1 MTNRIRCFA
10 LAALVG
16 TVLPT
21 ALLAGDP
28 APAQQSAVPTAPKKK
43 SSLLS
48 FAKRVAEQV
57 APQVL
62 PQDGSLK
69 AVAGQVAL
77 SAVQQADAGD
87 ASASAPA
94 NACGLDAASV
104 AAMSMPG
111 EGGSAAPNPQARAAL
126 RSMAA
131 MMKSRGD
138 RATTAAANAML
149 GGKSTC

>member
-1 MTNRIRCFA
+1 MMTIKIALVA
-10 LAALVG
+10 LAIAGAAL
-16 TVLPT
+16 P
-21 ALLAGDP
+21 AQLLADE
-28 APAQQSAVPTAPKKK
+28 PAQQQLIAAPKKK
-43 SSLLS
+43 AGFLN

-69 AVAGQVAL
+69 AIAGGVAL
-77 SAVQQADAGD
+77 SAVQQAGSGD
-87 ASASAPA
+87 GGMPASA

-104 AAMSMPG
+104 AAMSMHG
-111 EGGSAAPNPQARAAL
+111 EGGSAAPNAEAQAAL

-149 GGKSTC
+149 GGKPTC

>member
-1 MTNRIRCFA
+1 MSKMIKLVA
-10 LAALVG
+10 LA
-16 TVLPT
+16 T
-21 ALLAGDP
+21 LAGVM
-28 APAQQSAVPTAPKKK
+28 VPTHVVAGDVASEQDAAKPKKK
-43 SSLLS
+43 SGFLS

-77 SAVQQADAGD
+77 SAVQQADAGESGH
-87 ASASAPA
+87 AAPT
-94 NACGLDAASV
+94 NACGLDPASA
-104 AAMSMPG
+104 AAMSMRG
-111 EGGSAAPNPQARAAL
+111 EGGSAAPNPQAQAAL
-126 RSMAA
+126 QSMAA

-149 GGKSTC
+149 GGKPTC

>member
-1 MTNRIRCFA
+1 MTNRIKLLA
-10 LAALVG
+10 LAALAG
-16 TVLPT
+16 TALPT
-21 ALLAGDP
+21 HLLASDP
-28 APAQQSAVPTAPKKK
+28 APQQQAAAPRKK
-43 SSLLS
+43 SGFLS

-69 AVAGQVAL
+69 AIAGEVAL
-77 SAVQQADAGD
+77 SAVQQAG
-87 ASASAPA
+87 SGEGGAPA
-94 NACGLDAASV
+94 SGNACGLDAASM
-104 AAMSMPG
+104 AAMSMRG
-111 EGGSAAPNPQARAAL
+111 EGGSAAPNPEAQAAL

-149 GGKSTC
+149 GGKPTC